1 VSTATEPT
9 TETPPTTA
17 PAACATC
24 GAPLEPGQDWCVE
37 CGAAVHAGSG
47 DARRRFPGLAVLAV
61 AVVLAGAGAA
71 FAWAALSSGSDDARR
86 ISAPVPS
93 TVATSTAPAPTAST
107 PTNPSTT
114 PGITPTTPSAAAP
127 GDVQPGTQ
135 TTTSPSP
142 SAGSTRGASPSPATS
157 ATVGAWPP
165 GKRAY
170 TVILNS
176 ATSRGSAQR
185 IAKRLAS
192 QGVTGVGILDSGKYP
207 SLQAG
212 YTVVFSGQYADV
224 GAAQQAAQRL
234 SAQAPGAYAKLVS
247 PR

>member
-1 VSTATEPT
+1 MSTATEPT
-9 TETPPTTA
+9 TEAPATPA
-17 PAACATC
+17 PAACETC

-47 DARRRFPGLAVLAV
+47 DARRRFPGLAVIAV

-71 FAWAALSSGSDDARR
+71 FAWAALSSGSDAASR
-86 ISAPVPS
+86 ISAPTPS

-107 PTNPSTT
+107 PGTT

-142 SAGSTRGASPSPATS
+142 GAGSTRNANPSPAIP
-157 ATVGAWPP
+157 AAVGSWPP

-176 ATSRGSAQR
+176 ATSRGSAER
-185 IAKRLAS
+185 IAKRLAG